1 MKKWLL
7 AGGLTAG
14 IVFGGLFLSGTDAQA
29 AQRIADN
36 VYIGSVDVSGMDGSQ
51 AAAAIAD
58 YAQQTGERTITL
70 TSGERTL
77 TVKASELG
85 LSADAGD
92 SVDAAMNYG
101 KKGNLL
107 ERYRE
112 NQNIDSGKKKEF
124 TLGATVDAEKVR
136 KFLTDNEEALV
147 DEPVDGTLKHEN
159 GTFTFVAGK
168 EGHSLDIDASVA
180 AVSDFAA
187 TDQANT
193 ADTIK
198 LVTRVKKPRGT
209 AEELSQVKDLLGTFS
224 TNYSTSTAARKQNV
238 ANGESK
244 ISGTVLYPGD
254 KFSVAKTL
262 NPMTAENGY
271 AEAPSYE
278 NGTTVLTYGG
288 GICQV
293 STTLYNAVIRAELK
307 VLKRY
312 NHSMMVHYVQ
322 PSEDA
327 AIAGNIKDFQFEN
340 DQKYPIFIEGSADGS
355 TITFSIYGK
364 ETRDPSRS
372 VDFESE
378 TTDTV
383 KYKTAFKADPSQPVG
398 VVSRTSDIPHDGLKA
413 VLWKIVKENGKQ
425 VSRTQ
430 FNSSVYR
437 ATDATYAV
445 GTKSDSSEAAA
456 AMRAAIA
463 TGDLDKVQSAAAKW
477 KNAASDEQQKDEEEK
492 KKEETDKK
500 DEKKTDTKKDE
511 KDNKSKSGKDSGK
524 DTKKVSDKTSDSKKK

>member
-14 IVFGGLFLSGTDAQA
+14 IVFGGIFLSGTDAQA
-29 AQRIADN
+29 AQKIASN
-36 VYIGSVDVSGMDGSQ
+36 VYIGSVDVSGMDRSEATAAIEDYAAQ
-51 AAAAIAD
+51 AA
-58 YAQQTGERTITL
+58 ERKITL
-70 TSGERTL
+70 TSGERVL
-77 TVKASELG
+77 TVKASDIG

-92 SVDAAMNYG
+92 SVDSAINYG
-101 KKGNLL
+101 RKGNLL

-112 NQNIDSGKKKEF
+112 NQNINSGKKKEF
-124 TLGATVDAEKVR
+124 SLGATVDTAKAEK
-136 KFLTDNEEALV
+136 FLNDNEAELV
-147 DEPVDGTLKHEN
+147 DEPVDGTLRHEN
-159 GTFTFVAGK
+159 GKFTFVAGK
-168 EGHSLDIDASVA
+168 EGHELNIADSVKA
-180 AVSDFAA
+180 ISDFAA
-187 TDQANT
+187 TEDANT

-198 LVTRVKKPRGT
+198 LVTKVRKPRGT
-209 AEELSQVKDLLGTFS
+209 AEELSSVRDLLGTF
-224 TNYSTSTAARKQNV
+224 TTDYSTSTAARKQNV

-244 ISGTVLYPGD
+244 INGTVLYPGD
-254 KFSVAKTL
+254 KFSVAKAL

-271 AEAPSYE
+271 EQAPSYE

-293 STTLYNAVIRAELK
+293 STTLYNAVIRAELL

-327 AIAGNIKDFQFEN
+327 AIAGDIKDFQFEN
-340 DQKYPIFIEGSADGS
+340 NQKYPIFIEGSANGS

-364 ETRDPSRS
+364 ETRDPSRT

-383 KYKTAFKADPSQPVG
+383 DYKTALKADPTQPVG

-413 VLWKIVKENGKQ
+413 VLWKIVKKNGKQ
-425 VSRTQ
+425 VSKTQ

-437 ATDATYAV
+437 ATDATYTV
-445 GTKSDSSEAAA
+445 GTKSDSAEATA
-456 AMRAAIA
+456 AMQSAIA
-463 TGDLDKVQSAAAKW
+463 TGDLSKVQTAAARW
-477 KNAASDEQQKDEEEK
+477 KNAASESE
-492 KKEETDKK
+492 KEEDEKIEETEEKK

-511 KDNKSKSGKDSGK
+511 KDDKSKSGKDTGK

>member
-36 VYIGSVDVSGMDGSQ
+36 VYIGSVDVSGMD
-51 AAAAIAD
+51 
-58 YAQQTGERTITL
+58 GERTITL

-136 KFLTDNEEALV
+136 RFLTDNEEALV

-271 AEAPSYE
+271 AQAPSYE
-278 NGTTVLTYGG
+278 NGTTVMTYGG

-312 NHSMMVHYVQ
+312 NHSMMVHYVK

-327 AIAGNIKDFQFEN
+327 AIAGDIKDFQFEN

-383 KYKTAFKADPSQPVG
+383 KYKTAFKADSSQPVG

-413 VLWKIVKENGKQ
+413 VLWKIVKENGKE

-437 ATDATYAV
+437 ATDATYTV
-445 GTKSDSSEAAA
+445 GTKSDSAEATAA
-456 AMRAAIA
+456 LQSAIA
-463 TGDLDKVQSAAAKW
+463 TGDLSKVQTAAAKW
-477 KNAASDEQQKDEEEK
+477 KNAASDEQQKAQEEK

-500 DEKKTDTKKDE
+500 DEKKSDTKKDE